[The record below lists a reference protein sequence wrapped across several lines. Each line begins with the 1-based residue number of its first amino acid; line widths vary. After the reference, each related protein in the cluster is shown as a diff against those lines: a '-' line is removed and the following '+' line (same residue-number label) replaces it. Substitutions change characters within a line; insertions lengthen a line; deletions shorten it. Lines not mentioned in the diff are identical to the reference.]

1 LGRSERAIFRRVD
14 EKGAIMGFQLPAYHH
29 PDFSAL
35 GLDDAPN
42 VRWATVEQDD
52 VIPEG
57 FHNTSMYP
65 EYYKIDGNWKLAASS
80 RMDAC
85 IVLRDDG
92 TLHVVTDRHLKQGE
106 GVALGRTEDGSEGI
120 YVHTDGFEDP
130 SATNGEKCSF
140 RQGRSCETAYTR
152 DYDNLIELLKYE
164 RDQRACRMS
173 DGTGVCL

>member
-1 LGRSERAIFRRVD
+1 
-14 EKGAIMGFQLPAYHH
+14 MGFQLPVYHH

-92 TLHVVTDRHLKQGE
+92 TLHVVTDPLIATSSRVRELRW
-106 GVALGRTEDGSEGI
+106 AAPRT
-120 YVHTDGFEDP
+120 
-130 SATNGEKCSF
+130 A
-140 RQGRSCETAYTR
+140 
-152 DYDNLIELLKYE
+152 
-164 RDQRACRMS
+164 QRASTFTRTVSKTPLQPMARSARFARVAAARPLTPVTMTTLSSC
-173 DGTGVCL
+173 